1 LALPSRYETDR
12 PMRTPEPHPSLYE
25 QLEALPP
32 GLTGEILNGQLHT
45 QPRPAA
51 PHVFTASSLGFEL
64 TGPFDRGHGG
74 PGGWWIVQ
82 EPELHLLRDIEVD
95 VPDLA
100 GWRKERMPTWP
111 TDHRFTVVPD
121 WVCEILS
128 PSTESKDRDIK
139 MPIYARFGVP
149 FAWLIDPRK
158 HTLEAYAL
166 DSAGSWRAIS
176 RHAGG
181 ARVAVT
187 PFEAAEIALADL
199 WAPT

>member
-1 LALPSRYETDR
+1 MSARLQPQPT
-12 PMRTPEPHPSLYE
+12 LYE
-25 QLEALPP
+25 QLEALPE
-32 GLTGEILNGQLHT
+32 GLTGEILNGQLYT

-51 PHVFTASSLGFEL
+51 PHIFAASSLGFEL
-64 TGPFDRGHGG
+64 TGPFDRGRDG

-82 EPELHLLRDIEVD
+82 EPELHFLQDIEVD

-100 GWRKERMPTWP
+100 AWRKARMPIWP

-139 MPIYARFGVP
+139 MPIYARFGVH
-149 FAWLIDPRK
+149 FAWLVDPRK

-166 DSAGSWRAIS
+166 EGGTWREIGRLAGS
-176 RHAGG
+176 G
-181 ARVAVT
+181 RVSLP
-187 PFEAAEIALADL
+187 PFEAVAISLEDL
-199 WAPT
+199 GAPT

>member
-1 LALPSRYETDR
+1 MSPQ
-12 PMRTPEPHPSLYE
+12 PEPGPTLYE
-25 QLEALPP
+25 QLEALPE
-32 GLTGEILNGQLHT
+32 GLLGEILDGQLHT

-51 PHVFTASSLGFEL
+51 PHVFTASALGYEL
-64 TGPFDRGHGG
+64 TGPFDRGRGG
-74 PGGWWIVQ
+74 PGGWWITQ
-82 EPELHLLRDIEVD
+82 ALELHFLRDTEVGI
-95 VPDLA
+95 PDLA
-100 GWRKERMPTWP
+100 GWRKQRMPTWP

-139 MPIYARFGVP
+139 MPIYARFGVA

-158 HTLEAYAL
+158 HTLEAYERDRDGA
-166 DSAGSWRAIS
+166 WQEIR

-181 ARVAVT
+181 ARVAVP
-187 PFEAAEIALADL
+187 PFQATEIALADL

>member
-1 LALPSRYETDR
+1 MSAR
-12 PMRTPEPHPSLYE
+12 PQPQPTLYE
-25 QLEALPP
+25 QLEALPE
-32 GLTGEILNGQLHT
+32 GLIGEILNGQLYT
-45 QPRPAA
+45 QPRPTA

-64 TGPFDRGHGG
+64 TGPFDRGRDG

-82 EPELHLLRDIEVD
+82 EPELHFLKDIEVD

-100 GWRKERMPTWP
+100 GWRKARMPIWP

-139 MPIYARFGVP
+139 MPIYAQFGVA
-149 FAWLIDPRK
+149 FAWLVDPRK

-166 DSAGSWRAIS
+166 EGGAWREIGRRAGS
-176 RHAGG
+176 G
-181 ARVAVT
+181 RVSLP
-187 PFEAAEIALADL
+187 PFEAAAIELSDL